1 VHVRACVCARRPID
15 LPRRP
20 ANWTAAKGSTTGQH
34 HWQAVITP
42 LASSTGHHHWSA
54 PLVSTIGRQH
64 WPAPLAPCYKHVGNV
79 DADDDDD
86 HADNGEDDDNEYAA
100 DYDYDDDDDA
110 NGDDGNRDDE
120 LKIHSNM
127 CMHDC
132 ARRTVHLPSWTA
144 RTGQHHRAAPLPS
157 TNSTGEHHWPAAMV

>member
-1 VHVRACVCARRPID
+1 MCVCTPPNRLAK
-15 LPRRP
+15 
-20 ANWTAAKGSTTGQH
+20 TASKLDSSKRQH
-34 HWQAVITP
+34 DWAAP
-42 LASSTGHHHWSA
+42 LASSNNTTGQQHWPS

-79 DADDDDD
+79 DADDDD